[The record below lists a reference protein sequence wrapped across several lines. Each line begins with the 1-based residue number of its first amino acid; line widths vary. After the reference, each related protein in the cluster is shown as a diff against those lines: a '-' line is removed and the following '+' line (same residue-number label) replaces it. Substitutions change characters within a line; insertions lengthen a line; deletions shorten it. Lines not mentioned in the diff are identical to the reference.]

1 MLSSWD
7 KVRSFLETMDVR
19 DVHSP
24 YPFSST
30 FSSSSSNSDSVG
42 HPSFVGTRSWLV
54 GDETIKQILSVI
66 QPTMDSENR
75 RKEIIEFLQQL
86 IGGALGIKVFVC
98 GSVPLKTYLPHGD
111 VDLTAVSNF
120 GSSQELA
127 ADICGLLEYEKQNG
141 AALPVR
147 DVFSVPAQVRVVK
160 CTVGNIAVDISFNQ
174 TAGLCALYFLDQVDQ
189 FVGKDHL
196 FKLSIIL
203 IKAWCYYE
211 SRLLGSFYGL
221 ISTYGLEIMVLHV
234 INLFHSSLHCPL
246 AVLHKFLEYYSTF
259 DWTLYCVAINGLV
272 LLSSLPK
279 IEVLSSNCDGLLLTE
294 DFLRCTRDPLLPS
307 TGVVG
312 NFFRIRSA
320 LSYGAEKLREVLML
334 PPEKIGGGLE
344 KFFKTTLE
352 RNGQGKRADV
362 LFPVPV
368 YGSESLK
375 NVNTDLLTGI
385 HYGMWFN
392 EYDYPVRPAM
402 PTPGQMWY
410 NGWGD
415 MSQNIPC
422 EQFAYCYAEES
433 QPFDGPRVIVNH
445 PVVENLRMRGMVS
458 SFDNPGFAWQN
469 NPRTICGNNAGSF
482 EENWNSRGTASS
494 VDYRGGPQ
502 INDDTSVEGMWK
514 SREFYP
520 FIPSYDRPMQEV
532 PIFEDNGK
540 EHEKKKEEESGNL
553 ASQSG
558 ALIGSNIASDVGES
572 SSLAKYSMDEFP
584 VLPASK
590 PIPIRPSP
598 LACAQGDQ
606 VKETSESSD
615 STEFGS
621 CKLASPTS
629 LSLSEAG
636 KQSDSDG
643 SIFLDALSEP
653 TDAVVIPKDKSPSES
668 QEKMVVPVPA
678 LQLTDESEF
687 PPLSRPERPV
697 ITLSKK
703 EFPPLRACLRSQKR
717 SKGRR

>member
-312 NFFRIRSA
+312 TKNSVFPVKFLNILDPLKDDNNLGRSVNKGNFFRIRSA

-385 HYGMWFN
+385 HY
-392 EYDYPVRPAM
+392 
-402 PTPGQMWY
+402 
-410 NGWGD
+410 
-415 MSQNIPC
+415 
-422 EQFAYCYAEES
+422 
-433 QPFDGPRVIVNH
+433 
-445 PVVENLRMRGMVS
+445 
-458 SFDNPGFAWQN
+458 
-469 NPRTICGNNAGSF
+469 GSF